1 MAKHMEGWG
10 PTRPGARVILG
21 HCRPAELAGRD
32 GAEQGAWGVEAK
44 LAAVGTTTWP
54 NKLGIQINVVPE
66 SESEAL
72 GLPGGNKSKYS
83 LPKIPN
89 IKKETEQ
96 REIKRQ
102 QKENTEIKEH
112 EQWLEEIRN
121 GRIQFKKP
129 SGIRI
134 LDSKLKVYILWTK
147 RDSKYQ
153 QRTRDEGLC
162 RLKNK

>member
-1 MAKHMEGWG
+1 MH
-10 PTRPGARVILG
+10 
-21 HCRPAELAGRD
+21 
-32 GAEQGAWGVEAK
+32 
-44 LAAVGTTTWP
+44 
-54 NKLGIQINVVPE
+54 
-66 SESEAL
+66 
-72 GLPGGNKSKYS
+72 
-83 LPKIPN
+83 KIPN

-102 QKENTEIKEH
+102 QKENKEIKEH

-134 LDSKLKVYILWTK
+134 LDSKLKVYILWTN